1 MTSSRSMGPPAVDA
15 GIALTVYP
23 SFKWMPDG
31 YATPD
36 LLPRTVE
43 EVRLA
48 VLPYLFTA
56 GEGGGSHPLFSAL
69 DEYLYL
75 KCAGRN
81 QWQTLSTTYIL
92 PDSKYF
98 DMVSAYANAC
108 VRVAQPGGVPSY

>member
-1 MTSSRSMGPPAVDA
+1 MGPPAVDA

-69 DEYLYL
+69 GVHR
-75 KCAGRN
+75 CSVR
-81 QWQTLSTTYIL
+81 
-92 PDSKYF
+92 P
-98 DMVSAYANAC
+98 C
-108 VRVAQPGGVPSY
+108 VGWNSCE